1 MFNDARDAVFQ
12 RLSVLQGLGNLEDSI
27 LDEVIDTGSHADYG
41 RAFRIGKPI

>member
-27 LDEVIDTGSHADYG
+27 QVIDTGSHADYG